1 MKVWLKYCKKCR
13 MGPDEFLLMILEFS
27 KDIDA
32 DKKKAEIF
40 KYIYRRNRAENP
52 ELSDSRIQDKMCK
65 KFNIGLSTLY
75 KYIYWK

>member
-1 MKVWLKYCKKCR
+1 
-13 MGPDEFLLMILEFS
+13 
-27 KDIDA
+27 

-65 KFNIGLSTLY
+65 KFNVGLSTLY

>member
-1 MKVWLKYCKKCR
+1 

-40 KYIYRRNRAENP
+40 KYIYQRNRAENP
-52 ELSDSRIQDKMCK
+52 ELSDKMVQERMCDKFK
-65 KFNIGLSTLY
+65 VSLKTLE

>member
-1 MKVWLKYCKKCR
+1 

-27 KDIDA
+27 KDVDA

-40 KYIYRRNRAENP
+40 KCIYRRSQIEHP
-52 ELSDSRIQDKMCK
+52 KLSNNKIQERMCE
-65 KFNIGLSTLY
+65 KFKVGLKTLC

>member
-27 KDIDA
+27 RDPESDE
-32 DKKKAEIF
+32 KKAEIF
-40 KYIYRRNRAENP
+40 KYIYQRNRAENP
-52 ELSDSRIQDKMCK
+52 KMSDKKIQKKMCK
-65 KFNIGLSTLY
+65 KFEISSRTLE